1 MCAIAAPA
9 MRRSPSNC
17 SNSTEHST
25 AAGDRR
31 GNHPRRKRE
40 RSELEEEQPV
50 NPCAEFNTLKWRMS
64 YASRKDDCNAED
76 SCVFIGR
83 SITGA
88 CVPRDPSILQKRRSL
103 PKVPLV
109 LPDSDDSSKQ
119 RNAVLQRQ
127 HTARVMSETI
137 DELESEFDEEGED
150 HFDSTL
156 AANKFK
162 ELMSALDVEESTQ
175 ELAVAILKEEGL
187 QAVQVF
193 VQSQLANAAAEEL
206 RYQKSATKAFAKDF
220 LIKVMRDPELPGQM
234 GQMLESIFK
243 DPALSTGIR
252 HLIYN
257 AIGLDHTYRSS
268 LILTIPLIR
277 WLLSETDWMDE
288 EAAKLCAYLVRLE
301 QTELVAIWL
310 AAWAIRE
317 PGILDPPASRG
328 LAASLPLGSQ
338 QMTDAMVWSLTE
350 TLKSDWALEMAKSLA
365 VEMIKSTKA
374 TPGRCKQKG
383 SPSSPP
389 TAKSVSE
396 GAGDQEV
403 PTGSSDASLGSGSG
417 APDGRLEVFA
427 DELEEGG
434 GDREVRVA
442 VVRECASSGR
452 DEDEGVSR

>member
-1 MCAIAAPA
+1 
-9 MRRSPSNC
+9 MRRNPTVC
-17 SNSTEHST
+17 SNSSEPWS

-31 GNHPRRKRE
+31 GNHARRKRD
-40 RSELEEEQPV
+40 RSEPEEEEEEQLV

-64 YASRKDDCNAED
+64 YASRKDDCNSED

-88 CVPRDPSILQKRRSL
+88 CVPRDPSILHKRRSF
-103 PKVPLV
+103 PNVPLV
-109 LPDSDDSSKQ
+109 LPDSDGSSKQ

-137 DELESEFDEEGED
+137 DELESEFEEEGED
-150 HFDSTL
+150 YFDSTM

-162 ELMSALDVEESTQ
+162 ELMAALDVEESTQ

-206 RYQKSATKAFAKDF
+206 RYQKSATEAFAKDF

-234 GQMLESIFK
+234 GHMLESIFK
-243 DPALSTGIR
+243 DPALSSGIR

-268 LILTIPLIR
+268 LVLTIPLIR

-288 EAAKLCAYLVRLE
+288 EASKLCAYLVRLE
-301 QTELVAIWL
+301 QTELATIWL

-317 PGILDPPASRG
+317 PGILDPPAARG
-328 LAASLPLGSQ
+328 LAASLPMGSQ
-338 QMTDAMVWSLTE
+338 KMTDAMVWALTE
-350 TLKSDWALEMAKSLA
+350 TLKSDWALEMAKSVT
-365 VEMIKSTKA
+365 VEMIKSTKT
-374 TPGRCKQKG
+374 TPRRGDRHKKSASSTPTEKG
-383 SPSSPP
+383 V
-389 TAKSVSE
+389 AEHARDDRVS
-396 GAGDQEV
+396 AG
-403 PTGSSDASLGSGSG
+403 GGDASVGSGSASDERPG
-417 APDGRLEVFA
+417 VAV
-427 DELEEGG
+427 DELNE
-434 GDREVRVA
+434 EVRTA
-442 VVRECASSGR
+442 VVNENDSSRGDD
-452 DEDEGVSR
+452 DERSVWTTAEE